1 MNLQMPIRLIATDM
15 DGTLLTDKP
24 LILPETAD
32 VLRRAAE
39 KGIVLSLASG
49 RLPDDASFFAVD
61 AKLPMHVIAL
71 NGAVTLVKPLGDVQE
86 AHHLPQPTVH
96 RITARLDEANVQY
109 AVFGVHEVV
118 ASNDMP
124 LSRAQMVIGTFLNR
138 AGGRT
143 AFRNQKQGIDAVI
156 QDCVKVV
163 VFSQNLPLLDDLRA
177 FVRDTCPDADVTSSW
192 WDNIEIVPRSA
203 SKGSALQALAKS
215 LNIPMDEVM
224 VFGDSDN
231 DLSMLEAAGVSVA
244 MGRAI
249 RDAAERCA
257 RCRCRHPRH
266 RVRRGRAGCHPQ
278 AVTMRPSPAEA
289 QSSARTARF
298 PPVSA
303 GRIGLF
309 CCPDSPDCP

>member
-1 MNLQMPIRLIATDM
+1 M
-15 DGTLLTDKP
+15 
-24 LILPETAD
+24 
-32 VLRRAAE
+32 
-39 KGIVLSLASG
+39 
-49 RLPDDASFFAVD
+49 
-61 AKLPMHVIAL
+61 
-71 NGAVTLVKPLGDVQE
+71 
-86 AHHLPQPTVH
+86 
-96 RITARLDEANVQY
+96 QY

-118 ASNDMP
+118 VSDAMP

-143 AFRNQKQGIDAVI
+143 VFRNQKQGIDAVI

-231 DLSMLEAAGVSVA
+231 DLSMLKAAGVSVA
-244 MGRAI
+244 MGNANERVRASARFETLTNDAQGVAAAIRAI
-249 RDAAERCA
+249 VFGEDVPGVIRKR
-257 RCRCRHPRH
+257 
-266 RVRRGRAGCHPQ
+266 
-278 AVTMRPSPAEA
+278 
-289 QSSARTARF
+289 
-298 PPVSA
+298 
-303 GRIGLF
+303 
-309 CCPDSPDCP
+309 

>member
-15 DGTLLTDKP
+15 DGTLLTDEP

-39 KGIVLSLASG
+39 KGIALSLASG

-96 RITARLDEANVQY
+96 RIMARLDEEKVQY

-124 LSRAQMVIGTFLNR
+124 LSRAQVVIGTFLNR

-143 AFRNQKQGIDAVI
+143 AFRNRKQGIDAVI

-203 SKGSALQALAKS
+203 SKGSALQTLAKS
-215 LNIPMDEVM
+215 LNIPID
-224 VFGDSDN
+224 GRSD
-231 DLSMLEAAGVSVA
+231 G
-244 MGRAI
+244 
-249 RDAAERCA
+249 
-257 RCRCRHPRH
+257 
-266 RVRRGRAGCHPQ
+266 VRRQRQ
-278 AVTMRPSPAEA
+278 RFEYA
-289 QSSARTARF
+289 QSGGRFRRDGQRKRACEGIRT
-298 PPVSA
+298 
-303 GRIGLF
+303 I
-309 CCPDSPDCP
+309 